1 MPHAG
6 IRVVLFCGTV
16 KYLWAVRPFMYL
28 FNKYWG
34 TQTPVVLVSV
44 AEPDYPLPG
53 NVELVLLPDSML
65 MGGELPLA
73 RFTDAHLWFME
84 QVGGVFVYFL
94 PDHWIVAPVPL
105 EQVYALLRYTLAN
118 PLVVRMNLG
127 YRIGVS
133 RLAEKVGS
141 FEGLDITECAPDR
154 GELKISLT
162 PCFFRTKLLHD
173 LLKPGQ
179 DPWRAESYATRMIHD
194 MHPTYRSMA
203 SRPELVDFWDVCG
216 HTDQPPR
223 PVRLRGFP
231 LEDVEALLPMIPAGW
246 TAVGIGE
253 P

>member
-1 MPHAG
+1 MK
-6 IRVVLFCGTV
+6 VVLFCGTL
-16 KYLWAVRPFMYL
+16 KYLWAVRPFLYL

-34 TQTPVVLVSV
+34 AGTTVLLFSV
-44 AEPDYPLPG
+44 AKPEWELPS
-53 NVELVLLPDSML
+53 NVELILLPDS
-65 MGGELPLA
+65 ELVDGDRHVSL
-73 RFTDAHLWFME
+73 FTDDHLWFLE
-84 QVGGVFVYFL
+84 QLNDELFIYFL
-94 PDHWIVAPVPL
+94 PDHWIVAPVDL
-105 EQVYALLRYTLAN
+105 ERVETLYRYTLAT
-118 PLVVRMNLG
+118 PLIVRMNLG

-194 MHPTYRSMA
+194 MHPTYRSVA

-246 TAVGIGE
+246 SAVGIGE